1 MAPPRLRSLSMVRP
15 MKTRFDLTAAA
26 LRPFA
31 LAVGLTLASVPVF
44 AEEVVQQ
51 GEEVLPDNA
60 PSAGAM
66 AFDLVVI
73 RPLSLVATLLGSG
86 LFLLQLPLDLIQGT
100 PPVDPAQKLVVEPAR
115 YTFDRP
121 LGVMEY

>member
-1 MAPPRLRSLSMVRP
+1 MNHF
-15 MKTRFDLTAAA
+15 FDLTAAA
-26 LRPFA
+26 VRPVA
-31 LAVGLTLASVPVF
+31 LAIGLSLASLGAHADEP
-44 AEEVVQQ
+44 AP
-51 GEEVLPDNA
+51 GEDVMPDDA

-73 RPLSLVATLLGSG
+73 RPLSLVATMLGSG
-86 LFLLQLPLDLIQGT
+86 LFLLQLPLDLVQGT
-100 PPVDPAQKLVVEPAR
+100 PPIDPAQKLVVEPAR

>member
-1 MAPPRLRSLSMVRP
+1 MVRP

-31 LAVGLTLASVPVF
+31 LAIVLTLASVPAF
-44 AEEVVQQ
+44 ADEVVQ
-51 GEEVLPDNA
+51 GEDVLPDSA

>member
-1 MAPPRLRSLSMVRP
+1 MVRP

-26 LRPFA
+26 ALRPIA
-31 LAVGLTLASVPVF
+31 LAAALSLTSVPAF
-44 AEEVVQQ
+44 AEEAVPQ

-73 RPLSLVATLLGSG
+73 RPLSLVATMLGSG

-100 PPVDPAQKLVVEPAR
+100 PPIDPAQKLVVEPAR

>member
-1 MAPPRLRSLSMVRP
+1 MKRLLENSAARVRQ
-15 MKTRFDLTAAA
+15 LTLAAA
-26 LRPFA
+26 LILANSSA
-31 LAVGLTLASVPVF
+31 LAQQAPVI
-44 AEEVVQQ
+44 EEPA
-51 GEEVLPDNA
+51 PDVA

-66 AFDLVVI
+66 AFDLVIV

-100 PPVDPAQKLVVEPAR
+100 PPIDPAQKLVVEPAR

>member
-1 MAPPRLRSLSMVRP
+1 
-15 MKTRFDLTAAA
+15 MKHASKSTAA
-26 LRPFA
+26 LIRPAVLAITLA
-31 LAVGLTLASVPVF
+31 LASFGACADDEVAPT
-44 AEEVVQQ
+44 EEVM
-51 GEEVLPDNA
+51 PNAA

-66 AFDLVVI
+66 AFDLVVV
-73 RPLSLVATLLGSG
+73 RPLSLVATMLGSG

>member
-1 MAPPRLRSLSMVRP
+1 MKIRSAAS
-15 MKTRFDLTAAA
+15 AAA
-26 LRPFA
+26 LRSFV
-31 LAVGLTLASVPVF
+31 LGVSLTLASATAGAQPPPGAPVD
-44 AEEVVQQ
+44 ETMI
-51 GEEVLPDNA
+51 DTA

-66 AFDLVVI
+66 AFDLVVV

-86 LFLLQLPLDLIQGT
+86 LFLLQLPLNLIQGT